1 MVEGTGLVDARKLQ
15 FLEGVGDLLQ
25 MLRGQ
30 VQIAGRHLQIFMA
43 EQKLDGAQV
52 GAGFEQMGG
61 PRVANQVR
69 GNSLANAGLL
79 RCFGAR
85 QPYRLVGDGLFVVA
99 MQS

>member
-30 VQIAGRHLQIFMA
+30 VQISGRHLQIFMA

-52 GAGFEQMGG
+52 GAGFEQMRG
-61 PRVANQVR
+61 PRVPAMYS
-69 GNSLANAGLL
+69 GYIAGTIY
-79 RCFGAR
+79 
-85 QPYRLVGDGLFVVA
+85 P
-99 MQS
+99 S